1 MTKVSLDRTYKT
13 PDSCVH
19 VPLYKM
25 TQSHV
30 DSHFKDGFAK
40 GQLVET
46 HTLANGKQA
55 SLVTVSSREGDAEP
69 SPCLLC
75 SCTLHAQVMDT
86 DMNVSCMWMDRCEAK
101 EALREIHAKKVS
113 SEYRGEAW
121 KDKDAKEKILDI
133 WRRVNLGEYLGQW
146 HGNMI
151 YVQEVARLLELPEA
165 AIWRACREL
174 FKEEKLDL
182 NGAILWEYKS
192 RFRFP
197 KELQSLMAYIIEE
210 PLGWPNGDAGDGF
223 IHTLEAAI
231 DKHTRYKHGKTA
243 FGEENYPNL
252 AAHHLVSFG
261 LRFLEGGLAGIMADK
276 QEREGLDLTVLV
288 SRLRT
293 LQAEAKK
300 AAAQAKKERNK

>member
-1 MTKVSLDRTYKT
+1 MTKVILDRTYRT
-13 PDSCVH
+13 PDSCAH
-19 VPLYKM
+19 VPLYEM

-30 DSHFKDGFAK
+30 DIYFKDGHAK
-40 GQLVET
+40 GELVET
-46 HTLANGKQA
+46 HTLPSGKQA
-55 SLVTVSSREGDAEP
+55 ALVTVSSREGDAEP

-86 DMNVSCMWMDRCEAK
+86 DTNVSCMWMDRCEAK
-101 EALREIHAKKVS
+101 EALREVHAKKVS
-113 SEYRGEAW
+113 SEYGSEAW
-121 KDKDAKEKILDI
+121 KNKDTQEKILDI

-151 YVQEVARLLELPEA
+151 YVQEVARLLEHPEA
-165 AIWRACREL
+165 TIWRACREL

-182 NGAILWEYKS
+182 NGAILWQYKS

-231 DKHTRYKHGKTA
+231 HKHTPYKHGKTA

-261 LRFLEGGLAGIMADK
+261 LRFLESGLVGIMADK
-276 QEREGLDLTVLV
+276 AERDGLDLTVLV
-288 SRLRT
+288 SRLRS
-293 LQAEAKK
+293 LQMEAKK
-300 AAAQAKKERNK
+300 AAALAKKERKK